1 MKKFYLFHQ
10 NNSGGYFIQND
21 SVDIYVMIQAESA
34 EDANNKAEEIGIY
47 FDGVKNGN
55 DCECC
60 GDRWYPINE
69 WDARNEFKLLEDF
82 KFYGDEE
89 WRI

>member
-34 EDANNKAEEIGIY
+34 EDANNKAEDLSIKKLTKGNPTMQAK
-47 FDGVKNGN
+47 FDNLNKG
-55 DCECC
+55 
-60 GDRWYPINE
+60 
-69 WDARNEFKLLEDF
+69 LE
-82 KFYGDEE
+82 
-89 WRI
+89 